1 MDIEQGYCIEDIEI
15 GQSASF
21 EKILGRNEVDTYAD
35 LTGDTNPVHMN
46 EDYAK
51 TTMFGQCIAHGMLT
65 ASLIT
70 NVLGTKLPGTGAIY
84 LSQSVRFRAPVC
96 VGQTVVV
103 TARVTDMDTKRRQ
116 VTLACEAK
124 VGDKLVMDGEA
135 RVMVPSRQKG

>member
-1 MDIEQGYCIEDIEI
+1 MTIESGYCIEDIKI
-15 GQSASF
+15 GLSASH
-21 EKILGRNEVDTYAD
+21 EKTLGRDEVDTYAD
-35 LTGDTNPVHMN
+35 LTGDYNPVHVN
-46 EDYAK
+46 PEYAA
-51 TTMFGQCIAHGMLT
+51 TTMFGECIAHGMLT

-84 LSQSVRFRAPVC
+84 LSQSARFRAPVC

-103 TARVTDMDTKRRQ
+103 TATVTDMDEKRRQ

-135 RVMVPSRQKG
+135 RVMVPSRQQG